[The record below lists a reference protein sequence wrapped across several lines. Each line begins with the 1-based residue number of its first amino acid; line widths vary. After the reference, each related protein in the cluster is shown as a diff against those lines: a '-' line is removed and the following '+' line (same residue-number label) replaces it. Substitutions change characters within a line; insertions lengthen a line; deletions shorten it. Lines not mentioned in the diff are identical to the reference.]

1 MNTFMT
7 SRRCLTPAAAIAR
20 GAAAGL
26 AGTLAMDALWYRRYR
41 RGGGEDGFLDWEL
54 SAATESYEQAGAPA
68 QVGKRIVEGFL
79 QRGLPPAS
87 AGMMNNAVHLLTGV
101 AWGATHAIITTST
114 PAPHAATGPLTGA
127 TAWAASYA
135 MLTPAGIYKPM
146 SEYPPAVLWQ
156 DLSAHLVFGLGTGI
170 AFAALN
176 GQRAT
181 ARERA

>member
-1 MNTFMT
+1 MNTSMT
-7 SRRCLTPAAAIAR
+7 SRRCLTPAASIVR

-54 SAATESYEQAGAPA
+54 SSATTSYEQAGAPA
-68 QVGKRIVEGFL
+68 QVGKRIVEGYL
-79 QRGLPPAS
+79 QRELPPAS

-101 AWGATHAIITTST
+101 AWGATHAIVTTST
-114 PAPHAATGPLTGA
+114 RAPRAATGPVTGA

-135 MLTPAGIYKPM
+135 MLAPAGIYKPI

-156 DLSAHLVFGLGTGI
+156 DLSAHLVFGLATGI
-170 AFAALN
+170 AFAALT
-176 GQRAT
+176 GQRT
-181 ARERA
+181 TTR